1 MTAVTDTGSSG
12 AAPSVAVPRR
22 SGAARRVLRPGL
34 LLASAYLLLVVLAAI
49 HPDLFAAHP
58 NTTDPLNALQ
68 GPSGDHVFGTDQ
80 LGRDTFARVVHGAR
94 TSVAVGLGATA
105 LAFGVGAVWGL
116 LASLGGRVLDE
127 LLMRIADIFLS
138 MPGTLMA
145 LLVVAVLG
153 PSGRNIAIAIAVS
166 LSPGFARVTR
176 VQTLVVKEAGYVR
189 AATSLGVRRRSV
201 IMRHVV
207 PNVLPPLFVLATM
220 NIGSCMIVGSS
231 LSFLGLGPQPPSPEW
246 GSMLSQAREYLQAD
260 WSLAVFP
267 GIAITLTVICIG
279 VVGREIQVRFEG
291 RRP

>member
-1 MTAVTDTGSSG
+1 MTTVPDVATNDAV
-12 AAPSVAVPRR
+12 PPVAVLHR
-22 SGAARRVLRPGL
+22 SGGARRALRPGL
-34 LLASAYLLLVVLAAI
+34 LLASAYLLLVLLAAI

-58 NTTDPLNALQ
+58 DATDPISALQ
-68 GPSGDHVFGTDQ
+68 GPSGHHVFGTDQ

-105 LAFGVGAVWGL
+105 LAFAVGAAWGL
-116 LASLGGRVLDE
+116 LAALGGRVLDE
-127 LLMRIADIFLS
+127 FLMRIADIFLS

-189 AATSLGVRRRSV
+189 AATSLGVRRLGV
-201 IMRHVV
+201 IARHVV

-220 NIGSCMIVGSS
+220 NVGSCMIVGSS
-231 LSFLGLGPQPPSPEW
+231 LSFLGLGPQPPAPEW
-246 GSMLSQAREYLQAD
+246 GSMLSQARDYLQAD

-279 VVGREIQVRFEG
+279 VVGRELQVRFEG
-291 RRP
+291 RRS